1 MKDIIISS
9 IMIPVV
15 TSILASIITFILSNH
30 VLQKDKTR
38 EQRKKYFVLL
48 DLICHHLVRISKVT
62 ETLETPEKKKKFKE
76 WFRVKEIGALHKEIT
91 IPTFACIGKN
101 LQSLVELQV
110 KKDSKITD
118 SVKYIYKYMDDIPYK
133 ETLKVLHGNSYVTKE
148 NEYYDFDEF
157 LKAVDFVLEENRKFY
172 IRK

>member
-1 MKDIIISS
+1 MKDILINSVIIP
-9 IMIPVV
+9 IIV
-15 TSILASIITFILSNH
+15 TISTFLLSNY
-30 VLQKDKTR
+30 VLQKERIK
-38 EQRKKYFVLL
+38 EKRKKYFALV
-48 DLICHHLVRISKVT
+48 DLICHHLVRISKVA

-101 LQSLVELQV
+101 LQSLGELQV
-110 KKDSKITD
+110 KKDSKVTE
-118 SVKYIYKYMDDIPYK
+118 SVKYIYKYMNDIPYK

-148 NEYYDFDEF
+148 TEYYDFDEF

-172 IRK
+172 VRK